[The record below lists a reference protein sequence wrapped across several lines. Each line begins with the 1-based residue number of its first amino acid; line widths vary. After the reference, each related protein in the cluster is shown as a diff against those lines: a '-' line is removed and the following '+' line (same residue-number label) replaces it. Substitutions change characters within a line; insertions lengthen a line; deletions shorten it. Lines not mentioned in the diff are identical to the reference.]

1 MNKHINKNKIVDP
14 TRRYFLGKL
23 DGFESNE
30 ERKFEKNHLKAYKRG
45 DKFFINGYTRDLK
58 GNKIPNIFMVKQE
71 WK

>member
-1 MNKHINKNKIVDP
+1 MNKHKNKNKIVDE

-30 ERKFEKNHLKAYKRG
+30 EKKFEKKHLKSYIRG
-45 DKFFINGYTRDLK
+45 DNFFIDGYKLDEH
-58 GNKIPNIFMVKQE
+58 GNKIPNVYLVKQE